1 MCGIV
6 GYVGQRPALELL
18 LGGLERLEYRGYDSA
33 GVALLG
39 GDGTTVR
46 VRSVGGIAR
55 LRDAVVRHPDAEALR
70 VSKTGIGH
78 TRWAT
83 HGRVSEGNA
92 HPLTDDG
99 QRVQIVLN
107 GIVENHDELRAL
119 LVADGAQF
127 ASDTDAEVV
136 AHLVARGLDGGGLAE
151 AVRASLRRLQGH
163 FAFVAATPDEP
174 GTLVGTRRA
183 CPLVIGHG
191 TDDDERFV
199 GSALVGLPGEVAGA
213 HAIEDDEI
221 VVLDALAARV
231 LDARG
236 RKVTPR
242 RLALGERRADAPREQ
257 RHESFTLAEI
267 EEQPQALRRT
277 LRAAPA
283 GPGLDEL
290 PWVQLCAAR
299 RLTIVACG
307 TSYHAGLVGR
317 YLLERWAGL
326 RVEVDIASEWRHRDP
341 ELSRGDLVLGIT
353 QSGETADTIGALR
366 MARERGAHVLALTNV
381 AGSQVTREA
390 AGVLLTDAGTE
401 VGVAATKT
409 FVTQVALLAA
419 LARQLGTARGVL
431 ADADAERLDDE
442 LQRLPAVVA
451 AARAAAEQPIARAAE
466 RWGHEPF
473 FLFLGRH
480 AGLPVALEGALK
492 LKEIAYIPSDAY
504 AAGEMKHGPIALLG
518 DGTPVVV
525 VATASPVLDKLRSNV
540 AEVRARGAH
549 VLAIATEGAAG
560 AIADEADELVLV
572 PATDP
577 LLSPIPAIVPLQL
590 LAHAIAVARGLDP
603 DRPRNLA
610 KTVTVE

>member
-39 GDGTTVR
+39 GDGTAVR
-46 VRSVGGIAR
+46 VRSVGGIAQ
-55 LRDAVVRHPDAEALR
+55 LRDAVVKHPSRETLR
-70 VSKTGIGH
+70 VSTTGIGH

-107 GIVENHDELRAL
+107 GIVENHAELRAVL
-119 LVADGAQF
+119 EAEGARF
-127 ASDTDAEVV
+127 DSDTDAEVV
-136 AHLVARGLDGGGLAE
+136 AHLVARTLHVGGLAD
-151 AVRASLRRLQGH
+151 AVRASLQQLSGH
-163 FAFVAATPDEP
+163 FAFVAASPDEP

-183 CPLVIGHG
+183 CPLVAGHG
-191 TDDDERFV
+191 DGERFL
-199 GSALVGLPGEVAGA
+199 GSAIAGLPIDAAAA
-213 HAIEDDEI
+213 HAIEDDE
-221 VVLDALAARV
+221 VAVLDHGAMRV

-236 RKVTPR
+236 HAVRPR
-242 RLALGERRADAPREQ
+242 RLTLDERVAATSRGEHA
-257 RHESFTLAEI
+257 SYTLAEI
-267 EEQPQALRRT
+267 EEQPRALRRT

-299 RLTIVACG
+299 RITIVACG
-307 TSYHAGLVGR
+307 TSYHAGLAGQH
-317 YLLERWAGL
+317 LLERWAGL
-326 RVEVDIASEWRHRDP
+326 RVDVDVASEWRYREP
-341 ELSRGDLVLGIT
+341 AIGPGDIVLGIT
-353 QSGETADTIGALR
+353 QSGETADTIGALS
-366 MARERGAHVLALTNV
+366 MARSRGANVLALTNV
-381 AGSQVTREA
+381 PGSQVTREA
-390 AGVLLTDAGTE
+390 SAVLLTDAGTE

-419 LARQLGTARGVL
+419 LARQLGAARGVL
-431 ADADAERLDDE
+431 ADAQAERLEDE

-451 AARAAAEQPIARAAE
+451 AARAASEQPIARAAE
-466 RWGHEPF
+466 RWCNEPF

-492 LKEIAYIPSDAY
+492 LKEISYIPSDAY

-518 DGTPVVV
+518 EGTPVVV
-525 VATASPVLDKLRSNV
+525 VATQSPVLDKLCSNV
-540 AEVRARGAH
+540 SEVRARGAH

-560 AIADEADELVLV
+560 AIADAADELVLV

-590 LAHAIAVARGLDP
+590 LAHAIAVERGLDP

>member
-39 GDGTTVR
+39 DDGTALR
-46 VRSVGGIAR
+46 VRSVGGIAQ
-55 LRDAVVRHPDAEALR
+55 LRDALDQHPEGDALR
-70 VSKTGIGH
+70 DATTGIGH

-92 HPLTDDG
+92 HPLTDDD
-99 QRVQIVLN
+99 QRIQIVLN
-107 GIVENHDELRAL
+107 GIVENHAELRAEL
-119 LVADGAQF
+119 ELDGARF
-127 ASDTDAEVV
+127 SSDTDAEVV
-136 AHLVARGLDGGGLAE
+136 AHLVARALHHDGLAE
-151 AVRASLRRLQGH
+151 AVRAALPLLSGH
-163 FAFVAATPDEP
+163 FAFVAASAEEP
-174 GTLVGTRRA
+174 ETLVGTRRA
-183 CPLVIGHG
+183 CPLVVGNG
-191 TDDDERFV
+191 DGERFL
-199 GSALVGLPGEVAGA
+199 GSALVGLPDDLRGA
-213 HAIEDDEI
+213 HVIGDDHI
-221 VVLDALAARV
+221 AVLQPNALHV

-236 RKVTPR
+236 RSVR
-242 RLALGERRADAPREQ
+242 PRELVLEERQ
-257 RHESFTLAEI
+257 ERATLDGHESFTLAEI
-267 EEQPQALRRT
+267 DEQPKALRRT
-277 LRAAPA
+277 LRAAPR

-299 RLTIVACG
+299 RISIVACG
-307 TSYHAGLVGR
+307 TSYHAGLAGR

-326 RVEVDIASEWRHRDP
+326 RVEVEIASEWRYRDP
-341 ELSRGDLVLGIT
+341 DVSRGDLVLGIT
-353 QSGETADTIGALR
+353 QSGETADTIGALQ

-381 AGSQVTREA
+381 PGSQVTREA
-390 AGVLLTDAGTE
+390 AAVLLTDAGTE

-431 ADADAERLDDE
+431 SDRDAERLDDE

-451 AARAAAEQPIARAAE
+451 AARAASEQPIARAAE

-518 DGTPVVV
+518 EGTPVVC
-525 VATASPVLDKLRSNV
+525 VATQSPVLDKLRSNI

-560 AIADEADELVLV
+560 AIADEADELVLI

-577 LLSPIPAIVPLQL
+577 LLSPIPAVVPLQL
-590 LAHAIAVARGLDP
+590 LAHRISCARGLNP